1 MEKAKNIVLVVCG
14 IMLFFGSQAA
24 YGTWLYLFAWA
35 AGVGMLIFGI
45 YGLAK
50 NRKHENANKYTEHK
64 AQENPTVKS
73 KPVVQSRRTNDFFY
87 REYKVV
93 GVTFDTDGVSRQ
105 ELLEKIDCHA
115 PPFSGELRYGLVPYD
130 FEGEQAIGVHVNDIQ
145 IGNISRDDIPEIL
158 RMWRRIED
166 ISEVEIV
173 GGEYGFDGH
182 ALKYGARVKIKIR
195 REDASA

>member
-14 IMLFFGSQAA
+14 VMLFFGSQAA

-50 NRKHENANKYTEHK
+50 NRKRENANKYTEHK

-130 FEGEQAIGVHVNDIQ
+130 FEGEQAIGVHVNNIQ
-145 IGNISRDDIPEIL
+145 IGNISRDDIPGIL

>member
-14 IMLFFGSQAA
+14 IMLFFGSQEA
-24 YGTWLYLFAWA
+24 YGTWLYLFAWV
-35 AGVGMLIFGI
+35 AGVGMLILGI

-50 NRKHENANKYTEHK
+50 NRKHKNANKYTEHK
-64 AQENPTVKS
+64 VQESPSVKS
-73 KPVVQSRRTNDFFY
+73 EPVVQSRRANDCFY

-166 ISEVEIV
+166 ISEVEII

>member
-50 NRKHENANKYTEHK
+50 NRKRENANKYTEHK

-130 FEGEQAIGVHVNDIQ
+130 FEGEQAIGVHVNNIQ
-145 IGNISRDDIPEIL
+145 IGNISRDDIPGIL

>member
-1 MEKAKNIVLVVCG
+1 MYKR
-14 IMLFFGSQAA
+14 Q
-24 YGTWLYLFAWA
+24 
-35 AGVGMLIFGI
+35 
-45 YGLAK
+45 
-50 NRKHENANKYTEHK
+50 
-64 AQENPTVKS
+64 
-73 KPVVQSRRTNDFFY
+73 VVQSRRTNDFFY

-145 IGNISRDDIPEIL
+145 IGNISRDDIHEIL

-182 ALKYGARVKIKIR
+182 TLKYGARVKIKIR

>member
-1 MEKAKNIVLVVCG
+1 MAVLICVG
-14 IMLFFGSQAA
+14 RRSLHA
-24 YGTWLYLFAWA
+24 YLRYLWL
-35 AGVGMLIFGI
+35 GK
-45 YGLAK
+45 K
-50 NRKHENANKYTEHK
+50 NRKRENANKYTEHK

-115 PPFSGELRYGLVPYD
+115 PPFFGALRYGLVPYD

-145 IGNISRDDIPEIL
+145 IGNISRDDIPEVL
-158 RMWRRIED
+158 RLWRSIED

-173 GGEYGFDGH
+173 GGGHGFDGR
-182 ALKYGARVKIKIR
+182 LLNYGARVKIKIR
-195 REDASA
+195 REDAST